1 MPRLSLTMK
10 TGTVIQWFKKEG
22 ETVEK
27 GESIVEVLSEKV
39 TYEVEAPES
48 GVLRKIIVEEGM

>member
-22 ETVEK
+22 EPVKK
-27 GESIVEVLSEKV
+27 GESVVEVLSDKV
-39 TYEVEAPES
+39 TYEVEAPERS
-48 GVLRKIIVEEGM
+48 KEVKK